1 MSDNATIKNLLAETL
16 CEPWRWDENDGYDG
30 DAITRVWYEIPRD
43 DLDGCVQW
51 LEEKT
56 SAGND
61 AASATVTN
69 PMQGTRWHRS
79 GTWYGGRV
87 WLDWVERDGKRVLG
101 LFQLLHRGSLTIP
114 DVVTRNGCRY
124 KAWTTWYHNLAEVG
138 VLPANDPANG
148 IEYERGPV
156 LVDRDT
162 GRVSYSVTK
171 LQRLYQKIS
180 RYTTTV
186 TAARTVRTAH
196 HTGVKQGDL
205 DDDGGSIGLQSMAA
219 SVPGKRLAL
228 RRTKD
233 PECTQTIDESE
244 EAVNDQTIVDRER
257 TFRAHTDRTIHT
269 QADVALGAPAEQ
281 QHHLHRHVSE
291 ETEFGRYRTTDE
303 DVTVQD
309 QVITEQG
316 RTARA
321 HTDRTIHTEADAAL
335 GAPSEEQHHLH
346 RHVSEE
352 TEAGGFRTT
361 DEDVTVQ
368 DQVITEQ
375 GRTARAHTQRTIHTE
390 ADAALAAPVEQQ
402 HHLHRHVSEETEAG
416 GFRTTDEDVTVQDQV
431 ITEQGR
437 TARAHTQ
444 RTIHTEADAA
454 LGVPS
459 EEQHHLHRHVSE
471 ETEAGGYRTTDEDV
485 TVQDQV
491 ITEQGRTAR
500 VHTERTIHTEA
511 DAALAEPSEEQHHLH
526 RHVSEETE
534 AGGYRTTDEDVTV
547 QDQVITEQGRT
558 ARAHTERTI
567 HTEADAAL
575 AAPVEQQHHLHRHVS
590 EETEAGGYRTTDED
604 VTVQDQVITEQG
616 RTARAHT
623 ERTIHT
629 EADAALAAPVE
640 EQHHLHRHVSEET
653 EAGGFRTTDEDVT
666 VQDQAIVEQLR
677 SADRHVDRTIHTEA
691 DAALGAPSEEQ
702 HHIHRHVSEETEAGG
717 YRTTD
722 EDIEVQ
728 NRFISEEHYS
738 ARSYWLQETNTEED
752 AALSTPVA
760 DPGQHFVARQSSE
773 ETEAGGWRNT
783 YRLDRLWDQ
792 THTEQVRSARA
803 HTDRTIHTEADA
815 ALAAPVEQQHHIHRH
830 VSEETEAGGYRTTD
844 EDVEVQ
850 DQLTTEVERSPSRH
864 GARTIHSE
872 ADVPLAA
879 PVEAVGHIRRNISE
893 ETEAG
898 GWRTIE
904 LDIEPQDQTA
914 TNWRKVADVSTSETV
929 HTEGA
934 ALTEPATP
942 GEGTIVERRSEP
954 TESGQARTVDQEQTS
969 TENWYPSATT
979 DLPYEGRY
987 GTCYL
992 RMGFNVR
999 STNLQARIQA
1009 FALAHVGMSVSP
1021 SVYRQSDRT
1030 WTVTLTARAVSGGG
1044 GGSDWWDNGT
1054 EQYTYTNDD
1063 GLSVT
1068 VQVLWTTA
1076 RDKAFSWC
1084 NGATLYSMAPP
1095 AGQDRIGHDSGNITK
1110 PYFMGSSRFKAVRV
1124 YRATA

>member
-291 ETEFGRYRTTDE
+291 ETEFGR
-303 DVTVQD
+303 
-309 QVITEQG
+309 
-316 RTARA
+316 
-321 HTDRTIHTEADAAL
+321 
-335 GAPSEEQHHLH
+335 
-346 RHVSEE
+346 
-352 TEAGGFRTT
+352 
-361 DEDVTVQ
+361 
-368 DQVITEQ
+368 
-375 GRTARAHTQRTIHTE
+375 
-390 ADAALAAPVEQQ
+390 
-402 HHLHRHVSEETEAG
+402 
-416 GFRTTDEDVTVQDQV
+416 
-431 ITEQGR
+431 
-437 TARAHTQ
+437 
-444 RTIHTEADAA
+444 
-454 LGVPS
+454 
-459 EEQHHLHRHVSE
+459 
-471 ETEAGGYRTTDEDV
+471 
-485 TVQDQV
+485 
-491 ITEQGRTAR
+491 
-500 VHTERTIHTEA
+500 
-511 DAALAEPSEEQHHLH
+511 
-526 RHVSEETE
+526 
-534 AGGYRTTDEDVTV
+534 
-547 QDQVITEQGRT
+547 
-558 ARAHTERTI
+558 
-567 HTEADAAL
+567 
-575 AAPVEQQHHLHRHVS
+575 
-590 EETEAGGYRTTDED
+590 YRTTDED